1 MVGCSNKAGD
11 SGLDALGT
19 ESNTEGKNRKN
30 KLINSKTFCTN
41 YAGEEYSIEET
52 DYSAGKSGHSKQE
65 STDNQWI

>member
-1 MVGCSNKAGD
+1 MPEELKAIQR
-11 SGLDALGT
+11 AKP
-19 ESNTEGKNRKN
+19 EN

-65 STDNQWI
+65 STGNQWI